1 MLRYASIFLNQYAK
15 ETIKALQSEQFKS
28 LDISKLMPA
37 FMNIRRERQTDM
49 LLALDYIMNYCIQ
62 KKGSRSKTVHNMA
75 FFFNS
80 KVSDPKRL
88 L

>member
-1 MLRYASIFLNQYAK
+1 
-15 ETIKALQSEQFKS
+15 
-28 LDISKLMPA
+28 MPA
-37 FMNIRRERQTDM
+37 FMNIRRERQIDM
-49 LLALDYIMNYCIQ
+49 LLALDYIMNFCIQ

-80 KVSDPKRL
+80 KVNDPKRL

>member
-1 MLRYASIFLNQYAK
+1 
-15 ETIKALQSEQFKS
+15 
-28 LDISKLMPA
+28 
-37 FMNIRRERQTDM
+37 MNIRGEIKSDKEMNIDKERQNDKERENDRERQSDM
-49 LLALDYIMNYCIQ
+49 LLALDYIMNHCIH

-80 KVSDPKRL
+80 KVNDPKRL